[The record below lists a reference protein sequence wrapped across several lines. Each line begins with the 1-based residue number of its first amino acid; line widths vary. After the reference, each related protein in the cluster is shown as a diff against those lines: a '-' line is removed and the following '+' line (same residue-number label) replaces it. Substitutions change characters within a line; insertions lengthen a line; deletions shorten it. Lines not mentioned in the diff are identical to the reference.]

1 MSFSDMKLNPML
13 QKAVLEAGYTAP
25 TPIQRD
31 AIPPALEGR
40 DVLGCAMT
48 GSGKTAAFV
57 LPILQRLIPK
67 SRGVTRALILTPT
80 RELAAQIN
88 EQIEIFGKFTGLRSA
103 TIFGGVPMP
112 AQKRAFESGVD
123 IMVATP
129 GRLLDHFQ
137 HRYAKLLSL
146 EVLVFDEADR
156 MLDMGFLPDIK
167 RVLKHIPKAQQTLF
181 FSATMPAPI
190 AQLSKELLN
199 NPVTFNVERKSMPAV
214 GVTQTLFPVSQDSK
228 PGLLLSL
235 LETEEVGVAI
245 VFTRTKHRAN
255 KVAKFL
261 VSKGIEAERI
271 HGDRSQGQ
279 RTEAL
284 AGFKSGKYRVL
295 VATDIAA
302 RGIDI
307 DALEHVINFDVPHVP
322 DDYIHRVG
330 RTARAERT
338 GEALTFVAPDEE
350 PMIRDI
356 EKAIGSKL
364 PRQKLQGFDYG
375 TAPAPVAPKITLG
388 QSRAPLPSSMRSSNV
403 RQHAPQASRPANS
416 SQASTNTDGSSSA
429 APKRGRRGGRG
440 RGGSR
445 GGPQSG

>member
-1 MSFSDMKLNPML
+1 
-13 QKAVLEAGYTAP
+13 
-25 TPIQRD
+25 
-31 AIPPALEGR
+31 
-40 DVLGCAMT
+40 
-48 GSGKTAAFV
+48 
-57 LPILQRLIPK
+57 
-67 SRGVTRALILTPT
+67 
-80 RELAAQIN
+80 
-88 EQIEIFGKFTGLRSA
+88 
-103 TIFGGVPMP
+103 
-112 AQKRAFESGVD
+112 
-123 IMVATP
+123 
-129 GRLLDHFQ
+129 
-137 HRYAKLLSL
+137 
-146 EVLVFDEADR
+146 

-199 NPVTFNVERKSMPAV
+199 NPVTFNVERKSMPAS

-330 RTARAERT
+330 RTARAEAHRRGPNVRRAGRRT
-338 GEALTFVAPDEE
+338 D
-350 PMIRDI
+350 D
-356 EKAIGSKL
+356 
-364 PRQKLQGFDYG
+364 PRHRKSHWQQI
-375 TAPAPVAPKITLG
+375 AAPKIAGLQLRRCARTC
-388 QSRAPLPSSMRSSNV
+388 RAKD
-403 RQHAPQASRPANS
+403 HARAEPTTASQQCPPARPT
-416 SQASTNTDGSSSA
+416 SQPTCQLLE
-429 APKRGRRGGRG
+429 PIKYQLRRLE
-440 RGGSR
+440 
-445 GGPQSG
+445 